1 MTTTSQHQSIWT
13 DLTRVPFTQGYL
25 DAGGVRTRYL
35 AAGDEDKP
43 LLILIHGTG
52 GHAEAY
58 SRNLAAHAEHFRTYA
73 IDLVGHGWSDK
84 PKLDYEIAD
93 YAKHVIDVIKA
104 LGYEKAHISGESL
117 GGWVAGWV
125 GVHHPEWVDRLVLNT
140 AGGWTAYPEVME
152 RIKRLTMEAVND
164 PSPER
169 IRTRLEFLMH
179 DHSKVNDDLVEVRR
193 AIYSQ
198 PGNAD
203 IMERILC
210 LQEMDIRQRNMF
222 SSEDSAKINTPTLV
236 LWTSHDPTAA
246 PEEGRKIADAIP
258 NARFEVMNECG
269 HWPQFEDPETF
280 NRIHIDFLLG
290 R

>member
-1 MTTTSQHQSIWT
+1 MTKSLHASIWA

-25 DAGGVRTRYL
+25 NAGGIRTRYL

-73 IDLVGHGWSDK
+73 IDLVGHGWTDK

-93 YAKHVIDVIKA
+93 YAQHVINVIQA
-104 LGYEKAHISGESL
+104 LGCKSAHVSGESL
-117 GGWVAGWV
+117 GGWVAGWMA
-125 GVHHPEWVDRLVLNT
+125 VHHPEWVDRVVLNT

-152 RIKRLTMEAVND
+152 RISRLTMEAVTD
-164 PSPER
+164 PSPAR

-179 DHSKVNDDLVEVRR
+179 DPSKVNDDLVEVRR
-193 AIYSQ
+193 SIYAQ
-198 PGNAD
+198 PSYPD
-203 IMERILC
+203 IMKRILC
-210 LQEMDIRQRNMF
+210 LQQMDIRRRNMF
-222 SSEDSAKINTPTLV
+222 SAADSARIKAPTLV

-258 NARFEVMNECG
+258 GAQFHVMNECG

-280 NRIHIDFLLG
+280 NRIHLDFLLEH
-290 R
+290 

>member
-1 MTTTSQHQSIWT
+1 MTHASIWT
-13 DLTRVPFTQGYL
+13 DLTCVPFEQGYL
-25 DAGGVRTRYL
+25 DADGIRTRYL
-35 AAGDEDKP
+35 ASGDKDKP

-84 PKLDYEIAD
+84 PLLAYEIAD
-93 YAKHVIDVIKA
+93 YARHVVAVIKA
-104 LGYEKAHISGESL
+104 LGHEKAHVSGESL
-117 GGWVAGWV
+117 GGWVAGWL
-125 GVHHPEWVDRLVLNT
+125 GIYHPECVDRLVLNT

-152 RIKRLTMEAVND
+152 RIKRLTMEAAND

-179 DHSKVNDDLVEVRR
+179 DKSKVNDDLVEVRR
-193 AIYSQ
+193 AIYAQ
-198 PGNAD
+198 PGYPE
-203 IMERILC
+203 IMKRILC
-210 LQEMDIRQRNMF
+210 LQEMEIRRRNMF
-222 SSEDSAKINTPTLV
+222 SAEDSAKIRAPTLV

-246 PEEGRKIADAIP
+246 PEEGRKIAEMIP
-258 NARFEVMNECG
+258 GASFVVMNECG
-269 HWPQFEDPETF
+269 HWPQFEDADTF
-280 NRIHIDFLLG
+280 NRIHLDFLLN

>member
-1 MTTTSQHQSIWT
+1 MTKSQHSSIWS
-13 DLTRVPFTQGYL
+13 DLTQVPFTQGYL
-25 DAGGVRTRYL
+25 DAGGIRTRYL
-35 AAGDEDKP
+35 AAGDEGKP

-52 GHAEAY
+52 GHAEAF

-84 PKLDYEIAD
+84 PNLDYEIVD
-93 YAKHVIDVIKA
+93 YVRHVIAVIKA
-104 LGYEKAHISGESL
+104 LGYQKAHISGESL
-117 GGWVAGWV
+117 GGWVAGWMA
-125 GVHHPEWVDRLVLNT
+125 VHHPEWVDRLVLNT

-152 RIKRLTMEAVND
+152 RISRLTMEAVTD
-164 PSPER
+164 PSPAR

-198 PGNAD
+198 PGYSD
-203 IMERILC
+203 IMKRILC
-210 LQEMDIRQRNMF
+210 LQQMDIRRRNMF
-222 SSEDSAKINTPTLV
+222 SAADSASIKAPTLV

-258 NARFEVMNECG
+258 GAQFHVMNECG

-280 NRIHIDFLLG
+280 NRIHLDFLLG

>member
-1 MTTTSQHQSIWT
+1 MTKSQHASIWT
-13 DLTRVPFTQGYL
+13 DLTRTAFTQGYL
-25 DAGGVRTRYL
+25 DAGGIRTRYL
-35 AAGDEDKP
+35 AAGDEGQP

-93 YAKHVIDVIKA
+93 YARHVIAVIKA
-104 LGYEKAHISGESL
+104 LGHQKAHISGESL
-117 GGWVAGWV
+117 GGWVAAWMA
-125 GVHHPEWVDRLVLNT
+125 VHHPEWVDRVVLNT

-152 RIKRLTMEAVND
+152 RISRLTMEAVTD
-164 PSPER
+164 PSPVR
-169 IRTRLEFLMH
+169 IRTRLEFLMQ

-198 PGNAD
+198 PGYPD
-203 IMERILC
+203 IMKRILC
-210 LQEMDIRQRNMF
+210 LQQMDIRRRNMF
-222 SSEDSAKINTPTLV
+222 SAADSASIKAPTLV

-258 NARFEVMNECG
+258 GAQFHVMNECG

-280 NRIHIDFLLG
+280 NRIHLDFLLG

>member
-1 MTTTSQHQSIWT
+1 MTKSQHASIWT

-25 DAGGVRTRYL
+25 DAGGIRTRYL
-35 AAGDEDKP
+35 AAGDEGKP

-93 YAKHVIDVIKA
+93 YARHVIEVIKA
-104 LGYEKAHISGESL
+104 LGHQKAHISGESL
-117 GGWVAGWV
+117 GGWVAAWMA
-125 GVHHPEWVDRLVLNT
+125 VHHPEWVGRVVLNT

-152 RIKRLTMEAVND
+152 RISRLTMEAVTD
-164 PSPER
+164 PSPAR

-198 PGNAD
+198 PGYPD
-203 IMERILC
+203 IMKRILC
-210 LQEMDIRQRNMF
+210 LQQMDIRRRNMF
-222 SSEDSAKINTPTLV
+222 SPADSASIKAPTLV

-258 NARFEVMNECG
+258 GAQFHVMNECG

-280 NRIHIDFLLG
+280 NRIHLDFLLG

>member
-1 MTTTSQHQSIWT
+1 MTTTKHASIWT
-13 DLTRVPFTQGYL
+13 DLTRVPFAQGYL
-25 DAGGVRTRYL
+25 DAGGIRTRYL
-35 AAGDEDKP
+35 AAGDKDKP

-58 SRNLAAHAEHFRTYA
+58 TRNLGAHAEHFNTCS

-84 PKLDYEIAD
+84 PPLTYEIAD
-93 YAKHVIDVIKA
+93 YANHVIEVIKA
-104 LGYEKAHISGESL
+104 LGYKKAHISGESL
-117 GGWVAGWV
+117 GGWVAGWMA
-125 GVHHPEWVDRLVLNT
+125 VHHPEWVDRVVLNT
-140 AGGWTAYPEVME
+140 AGGWTAFPEVME
-152 RIKRLTMEAVND
+152 RIKRLSMEAVRD

-179 DHSKVNDDLVEVRR
+179 DPAMVNDDLVEVRR
-193 AIYSQ
+193 AIYAQ
-198 PGNAD
+198 PGYGA

-210 LQEMDIRQRNMF
+210 LQEMETRRRNMF
-222 SSEDSAKINTPTLV
+222 SAEDTASIKAPTLV

-246 PEEGRKIADAIP
+246 PEEGRKIAEAIP
-258 NARFEVMNECG
+258 GARFEVMNECG

-280 NRIHIDFLLG
+280 NRIHLDFLLD